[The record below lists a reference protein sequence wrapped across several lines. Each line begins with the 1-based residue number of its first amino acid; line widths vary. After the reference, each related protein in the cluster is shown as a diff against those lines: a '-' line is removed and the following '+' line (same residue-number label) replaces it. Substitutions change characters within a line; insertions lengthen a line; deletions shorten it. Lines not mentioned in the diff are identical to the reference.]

1 MKEVNLYLGVEL
13 RWSKRQ
19 GGAMVL
25 HMLQPTYIKS
35 ILVRYGM
42 QFSRPA
48 STPMVESFFA
58 HLEAEVD
65 TTVVEQ
71 TLYKQI
77 IGSLLYL
84 ALKTRPDIFTAV
96 CTLSRFTS
104 APTNYCHMAVKRVLR
119 YLQGTVYL
127 ALEYCSSDIKMNVF
141 VDSDYAGDTNSRK
154 STSGMALFLGSSLI
168 QWHSKKQSAVSLS
181 TSEAEYRAMT
191 EATKNPILFKR
202 ILEELNINVEW
213 PIPMHS
219 DNKSAI
225 EWATGDKPPGKR
237 AKHVDVS
244 VHYIRELVENN
255 GFAVPYV
262 ATDDNKSDGFTK
274 PLGKWKFHQMV
285 KDLGMVMVQTTAE
298 EEC

>member
-1 MKEVNLYLGVEL
+1 MKEVNLYLGVEM

-25 HMLQPTYIKS
+25 HMLQPTYIKR
-35 ILVRYGM
+35 ILVQYGM
-42 QFSRPA
+42 QDSRPA

-71 TLYKQI
+71 TLYQQI

-84 ALKTRPDIFTAV
+84 ALNTRPDILTAV
-96 CTLSRFTS
+96 CILSRFTS
-104 APTNYCHMAVKRVLR
+104 APTKYCHMAVKRVLR
-119 YLQGTVYL
+119 YLQGIVYL
-127 ALEYCSSDIKMNVF
+127 ALKYCSSDIKMNVF
-141 VDSDYAGDTNSRK
+141 VDSAYAGDTNSRK

-168 QWHSKKQSAVSLS
+168 QWHSTKQSAVSLS
-181 TSEAEYRAMT
+181 KCEAEYRAIT
-191 EATKNPILFKR
+191 EATKDPMLFKR
-202 ILEELNINVEW
+202 ILEELNINGDG
-213 PIPMHS
+213 PIPMHP

-225 EWATGDKPPGKR
+225 EWATGYKPPGKR

-262 ATDDNKSDGFTK
+262 ATNDNKSDGFTK
-274 PLGKWKFHQMV
+274 LLGKLKFHQMV
-285 KDLGMVMVQTTAE
+285 KDLGVVMVQTTAE
-298 EEC
+298 EEF

>member
-1 MKEVNLYLGVEL
+1 
-13 RWSKRQ
+13 
-19 GGAMVL
+19 
-25 HMLQPTYIKS
+25 
-35 ILVRYGM
+35 VRYGM
-42 QFSRPA
+42 QDSRPA

-71 TLYKQI
+71 TLYQQI

-84 ALKTRPDIFTAV
+84 ALKTRPDILTAV
-96 CTLSRFTS
+96 CILSRFTS
-104 APTNYCHMAVKRVLR
+104 APTKYCHMAVKRVLR

-168 QWHSKKQSAVSLS
+168 QWHSKKQSAVSLCAC
-181 TSEAEYRAMT
+181 EAEYRAMT
-191 EATKNPILFKR
+191 EATNDPILFKR
-202 ILEELNINVEW
+202 ILEELNINVDG

-219 DNKSAI
+219 DNNSAI

-274 PLGKWKFHQMV
+274 PLGKLKFHQMV